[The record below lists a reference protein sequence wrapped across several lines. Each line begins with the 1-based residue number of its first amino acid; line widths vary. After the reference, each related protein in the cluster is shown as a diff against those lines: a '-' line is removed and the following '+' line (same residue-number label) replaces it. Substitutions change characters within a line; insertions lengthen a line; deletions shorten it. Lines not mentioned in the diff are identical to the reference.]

1 MSLLM
6 DRALTRED
14 EYLEQMMWPDGY
26 RPGPRKD
33 ENQMR
38 AFLYITATW
47 SITLLI
53 VYLLLGPGH
62 GLPSYA
68 VFVS

>member
-1 MSLLM
+1 
-6 DRALTRED
+6 
-14 EYLEQMMWPDGY
+14 
-26 RPGPRKD
+26 
-33 ENQMR
+33 MR

-53 VYLLLGPGH
+53 VYLLLGPGY